1 MSANTSVATFVRGE
15 GAQVSISRGEE
26 RGWFAIEV
34 RDSKGNRF
42 EVTFH
47 CDSAA
52 VRDEM
57 VKELGVA
64 AIRA

>member
-1 MSANTSVATFVRGE
+1 MSGYTSVAHF
-15 GAQVSISRGEE
+15 IRGEE
-26 RGWFAIEV
+26 AEV
-34 RDSKGNRF
+34 RIRRGEEGNWFSIKVRDAEGTMF

-57 VKELGVA
+57 VKELGVE
-64 AIRA
+64 AIHA

>member
-1 MSANTSVATFVRGE
+1 MSGYTSVSHF
-15 GAQVSISRGEE
+15 IRGEE
-26 RGWFAIEV
+26 VEV
-34 RDSKGNRF
+34 RINRGEEGNWFSIKVRDEEGNRF

-57 VKELGVA
+57 VKELGVE
-64 AIRA
+64 AIHA

>member
-1 MSANTSVATFVRGE
+1 MSGYTSVSHF
-15 GAQVSISRGEE
+15 IRGEE
-26 RGWFAIEV
+26 AEV
-34 RDSKGNRF
+34 RIRCGEEGNWFSVKVRDAEGNRF

-52 VRDEM
+52 ARDEM
-57 VKELGVA
+57 IKELGVA